1 VRVRR
6 NILSLVQF
14 ASACAALL
22 GFAPSVGYAH
32 DIRVSSYEMS
42 ETGGVVLLESDAPIG
57 EPWMRV
63 ESKYVRVWFPDLVDV
78 ARFDH
83 QRDASEPI
91 QSLVLRPGAQDSAVV
106 RIEVGSNRKLTR
118 DNIQIVRE
126 GQTARIRVSF
136 PALERVP
143 GAKPVAAAPPVPA
156 AKLAPPVTASA
167 SPALQP
173 SAAKPLFDHS
183 NVQPAAVKT
192 AATPAVTKLAAAK
205 PTSLGFAGSSNQNLG
220 LLMMISA
227 ILLGIYACI
236 KRFAKPRVIRVQD
249 IEVLSARRLGKGSEL
264 LLVRALGS
272 DHLLVTSSGR
282 TERVASVPSPIEPP
296 LLAPSLTSPPS
307 MAPASAPPPVEESQA
322 EGLGIITKLSS
333 RSRLRKLLDAVDKET
348 TDSEPAPVSLSLPAP
363 PPRDSRRPNAFGPEL
378 LSAIHQHKLT
388 GFSSLPSIAN
398 KQSEA
403 VAGIARLRAGGTR
416 AN

>member
-1 VRVRR
+1 M
-6 NILSLVQF
+6 VQL
-14 ASACAALL
+14 AGACSAVLGLL
-22 GFAPSVGYAH
+22 PAVGHAH
-32 DIRVSSYEMS
+32 EIRVSSYEMS

-57 EPWMRV
+57 EPWLRV
-63 ESKYVRVWFPDLVDV
+63 EQKFVRVWFPDLVDV

-91 QSLVLRPGAQDSAVV
+91 RSLVLRPGAQDSAVV
-106 RIEVGSNRKLTR
+106 RIEVGANRKLTR
-118 DNIQIVRE
+118 DNIQIVRD

-136 PALERVP
+136 PAERASAP
-143 GAKPVAAAPPVPA
+143 TPVRAATPVPA
-156 AKLAPPVTASA
+156 AKVAPAATAPA
-167 SPALQP
+167 SPVPPP
-173 SAAKPLFDHS
+173 SAAKPLFANDA
-183 NVQPAAVKT
+183 P
-192 AATPAVTKLAAAK
+192 PAAK
-205 PTSLGFAGSSNQNLG
+205 PASAVGAVATTKPANAKPTTLGFAGGSNQNLG

-227 ILLGIYACI
+227 VLLGIYACI
-236 KRFAKPRVIRVQD
+236 KRFAKPRTIRAQD

-307 MAPASAPPPVEESQA
+307 AAPATAPAPEESQA
-322 EGLGIITKLSS
+322 EGLGVIAKLSS

-348 TDSEPAPVSLSLPAP
+348 SEPEPAPAPAP
-363 PPRDSRRPNAFGPEL
+363 ALPPRTSGRPSFGPEL
-378 LSAIHQHKLT
+378 LSAINQHKLT
-388 GFSSLPSIAN
+388 GLSSLPSIAN
-398 KQSEA
+398 KQSDA
-403 VAGIARLRAGGTR
+403 VAGIARLRAGTR